1 MKYLSILLFF
11 LLSLNAAVAQTE
23 NQNENYDSTLA
34 VQYGADD
41 YGMKSYIFVMLK
53 SGPLKSDDKAFND
66 SCFVGH
72 MANINLLVEQ
82 GKMIIAGPM
91 GPNDNTYRGIFI
103 LDVKTKEEAL
113 ELLKG
118 DPAISSGLLAAD
130 LYEWYGSAA
139 LPAYLEDSDKIWKT
153 NP

>member
-1 MKYLSILLFF
+1 MNKYLIVF
-11 LLSLNAAVAQTE
+11 LIAFTGNVIAQDE
-23 NQNENYDSTLA
+23 NKNYDPELA
-34 VQYGADD
+34 KKYEADD

-53 SGPLKSDDKAFND
+53 SGENKSDDKSFTD

-72 MANINLLVEQ
+72 MSNINLLVEQ
-82 GKMIIAGPM
+82 GKLIVAGPM

-118 DPAISSGLLAAD
+118 DPAITSGLLAAD

-139 LPAYLEDSDKIWKT
+139 LPAYLEDSHKIWKI

>member
-1 MKYLSILLFF
+1 MNKYLIVF
-11 LLSLNAAVAQTE
+11 LIAFTGNVIAQDE
-23 NQNENYDSTLA
+23 NKNYDPELA
-34 VQYGADD
+34 KKYEADD

-53 SGPLKSDDKAFND
+53 SGENKIDDKSFTD

-72 MANINLLVEQ
+72 MSNINLLVEQ
-82 GKMIIAGPM
+82 GKLIVAGPM

-118 DPAISSGLLAAD
+118 DPAITSGLLAAD

-139 LPAYLEDSDKIWKT
+139 LPAYLEDSDKIWKI

>member
-1 MKYLSILLFF
+1 MKKYLFVLLIAIT
-11 LLSLNAAVAQTE
+11 SNVIAQEE
-23 NQNENYDSTLA
+23 NKNYDPELA
-34 VQYGADD
+34 KKYEADD

-53 SGPLKSDDKAFND
+53 SGENKSDDKAFTD

-72 MANINLLVEQ
+72 MSNINLLVEQ
-82 GKMIIAGPM
+82 GKLIVAGPM
-91 GPNDNTYRGIFI
+91 GPNDNSYRGIFI

-139 LPAYLEDSDKIWKT
+139 LPAYLEDSDKIWKI

>member
-1 MKYLSILLFF
+1 MKKYLFVLLIAIT
-11 LLSLNAAVAQTE
+11 SNVIAQEE
-23 NQNENYDSTLA
+23 NKNYDPELA
-34 VQYGADD
+34 KKYEADD

-53 SGPLKSDDKAFND
+53 SGENKSDDKAFTD

-72 MANINLLVEQ
+72 MSNINLLVEQ
-82 GKMIIAGPM
+82 GKLIVAGPM
-91 GPNDNTYRGIFI
+91 GPNDDSYRGIFI

-139 LPAYLEDSDKIWKT
+139 LPAYLEDSDKIWKI

>member
-1 MKYLSILLFF
+1 MNKYLIVF
-11 LLSLNAAVAQTE
+11 LIAFTGNVIAQDE
-23 NQNENYDSTLA
+23 NKNYDPELA
-34 VQYGADD
+34 KKYEADD

-53 SGPLKSDDKAFND
+53 SGENKSDDKSFTD

-72 MANINLLVEQ
+72 MSNINLLVDQ
-82 GKMIIAGPM
+82 GKLIVAGPM

-118 DPAISSGLLAAD
+118 DPAITSGLLAAD

-139 LPAYLEDSDKIWKT
+139 LPAYLEDSDKIWKI